1 MEKLSKLERE
11 AKRKFS
17 IVCYRDG
24 SFQVVKKCLF
34 GLLHTSNYKVYKIY
48 FTESNNRF
56 YSLEKAK
63 EHLKKVRGL
72 YIYECEEYEKNKVI
86 ENY

>member
-17 IVCYRDG
+17 IVYYRDG

-34 GLLHTSNYKVYKIY
+34 GLLHISNYKVYKTY
-48 FTESNNRF
+48 FSERDNRF
-56 YSLEKAK
+56 YGLEKAK
-63 EHLKKVRGL
+63 EHLKKVREL
-72 YIYECEEYEKNKVI
+72 YIYEYEEYKKYKDI
-86 ENY
+86 EN